1 VNAPVLL
8 TAFYGNNPGAIRT
21 LKKEEEDCAQS
32 TLSLESEECTKTLK
46 PQPYM
51 AGCRVVRLPRV
62 FMVRLERI
70 RFVTATVGCSYE
82 LLQAGLELATR
93 EST

>member
-1 VNAPVLL
+1 MNVMIL
-8 TAFYGNNPGAIRT
+8 R
-21 LKKEEEDCAQS
+21 KETQLAV
-32 TLSLESEECTKTLK
+32 TIGKTKSI
-46 PQPYM
+46 Y
-51 AGCRVVRLPRV
+51 VRLLRV
-62 FMVRLERI
+62 FMVRLELV